1 MRIAIL
7 SIVLAAP
14 LAHAAL
20 EEEIHQKR
28 LEQLEIAKGITN
40 AGPDVYFRVA
50 ELWFDEAR
58 FFLLKE
64 DKTSRE
70 AATKHAIATC
80 RELMERFPRYERM
93 DEVLASMG
101 NALLDLDDDA
111 RAVVAFKRLVEKY
124 PTSSRAGEA
133 WFHLGE
139 NYFAKSNG
147 RRDWLTRARAAY
159 VEAQK
164 SSAEPLKTDAKFK
177 EAFCAFNLQDFTA
190 ALLGFEDVA
199 RSGQPRAKE
208 SRSAYVLVFVRSG
221 GQPAAA
227 RQALTR
233 ITTTVDERRALE
245 QQLAARYHED
255 GFDRAAAVVW
265 QSLITERP
273 EAPEAFAY
281 QTSIIDAV
289 ARMGNK
295 ELTTQ
300 QVRKLVQLSSALPA
314 SVDRSGAEELLAKL
328 ATGWHTECRKT
339 KQDGCLAF
347 PSEVYDAYLTIFPS
361 TARAYELHFFFAEL
375 LFETNEFGRAATEYR
390 AVVDRDAACKTTSA
404 CKVGK
409 YLEPAALGEIHSRE
423 ALALRDGS
431 GHGGRE
437 SKRTFYAAR

>member
-7 SIVLAAP
+7 SFVLAAP

-20 EEEIHQKR
+20 EDEIHQKR
-28 LEQLEIAKGITN
+28 LDQLGIAKGITN

-64 DKTSRE
+64 DKAARE
-70 AATKHAIATC
+70 TATKNAVATC
-80 RELMERFPRYERM
+80 RELMDRFPRYERM

-124 PTSSRAGEA
+124 PTSSRASEA

-147 RRDWLTRARAAY
+147 RSDWLKRARAAY

-164 SSAEPLKTDAKFK
+164 ASAEPLRSDAKFK

-208 SRSAYVLVFVRSG
+208 ARSAYVLVFVRSG
-221 GQPAAA
+221 GQPAVA
-227 RQALTR
+227 RAALTR
-233 ITTTVDERRALE
+233 ITNTVDERRALE
-245 QQLAARYHED
+245 QQLASRYHED

-265 QSLITERP
+265 QALITERP

-289 ARMGNK
+289 MRMGNK

-300 QVRKLVQLSSALPA
+300 QVRKLVQLSSSLPA

-328 ATGWHTECRKT
+328 ATTWHTECRKT
-339 KQDGCLAF
+339 KEEGCLRF
-347 PSEVYDAYLTIFPS
+347 PSAVYDSYLTIFPN

-375 LFETNEFGRAATEYR
+375 LFETNEFARAANEYR
-390 AVVDRDAACKTTSA
+390 AVVDRDAACKTTGA
-404 CKVGK
+404 CSVGK
-409 YLEPAALGEIHSRE
+409 FFEKAALGEIHSRE
-423 ALALRDGS
+423 ALALRD
-431 GHGGRE
+431 
-437 SKRTFYAAR
+437 